1 MKTVLVAVYMCVCV
15 CGGGDIPVTVMV
27 STKLMP
33 GVVLVVIY

>member
-1 MKTVLVAVYMCVCV
+1 MCVCV
-15 CGGGDIPVTVMV
+15 GGGVDIPVTVMV